1 MPAWSKKKKAPSMR
15 KIQSRLNT
23 ASAEYLSNHAHNR
36 RLVDAFREKQE
47 AARHRRPTRNLD
59 RLEKQGKIRPRE
71 RIERLLD
78 PGTPFLELSSLAAN
92 RAYEGDSPSASSI
105 VGIGIVSGREVLIR
119 ADDPTV
125 KGGAWYPLTAKKI
138 VRALDIALENHLP
151 VIHLCDSAGGFLQLQ
166 SEVFP
171 DKHMA
176 GRIFRNQAQLSKAG
190 IKQLALVFGNCTAG
204 GAYIPALSDYSVIV
218 RGTGAVFLGGP
229 PLVKAAT
236 GEEVSVEE
244 LGGAEMHTSV
254 SGTCDYPANDEL
266 DAIRIGREI
275 VAQWDRPAKW
285 PCQQEAVE
293 APAYDPAELYG
304 IIPDDI
310 KKQFDMREVIARIV
324 DGSRFHEYQPNYGQ
338 TLLCGYANIWGY
350 KVGILA
356 NNGVLF
362 NESTLK
368 GAHFIELCNQN
379 KTPLVFLQNITGYMI
394 GREYERRGIT
404 KDGAKMIM
412 AQACSR
418 VPKFTVM
425 CNGSFGAGN
434 YGMCGRAFDA
444 RFLFT
449 WPNHQIGVMGGDQ
462 AANTL
467 AEVKANQLRR
477 NGEPLDETVVQALW
491 QQTRL
496 AYEDQL
502 SAYYSTS
509 EIWDDGIIDP
519 MDTRNALGIA
529 ISASLN
535 APLGDPGYGVLRF

>member
-1 MPAWSKKKKAPSMR
+1 MR
-15 KIQSRLNT
+15 MIQSKIT
-23 ASAEYLSNHAHNR
+23 TSAAEFRTYDAHNR
-36 RLVDAFREKQE
+36 RLVAEFRQKQE
-47 AARHRRPTRNLD
+47 AARHQRPQRDLD
-59 RLEKQGKIRPRE
+59 RLASQGKMRPRE
-71 RIERLLD
+71 RIEKLLD

-92 RAYEGDSPSASSI
+92 MAYGGEAPSASSI
-105 VGIGIVSGREVLIR
+105 VGIGMVSGREVVIR
-119 ADDPTV
+119 ADDPTI
-125 KGGAWYPLTAKKI
+125 KGGAWYPLTTKKI
-138 VRALDIALENHLP
+138 VRAMDIAVENRLP

-171 DKHMA
+171 DRYMA
-176 GRIFRNQAQLSKAG
+176 GRIFRNQCMLSKMGVKQLS
-190 IKQLALVFGNCTAG
+190 LVFGHCTAG
-204 GAYIPALSDYSVIV
+204 GAYVPALSDYSVIV
-218 RGTGAVFLGGP
+218 RKTGAIFLGGP

-244 LGGAEMHTSV
+244 LGGADMHTSV
-254 SGTCDYPANDEL
+254 SGTADYPAATEEE
-266 DAIRIGREI
+266 AIHLGREI
-275 VAQWDRPAKW
+275 VAQWSRPGKW
-285 PCQQEAVE
+285 DCQQETPE
-293 APAYDPAELYG
+293 DPAYDPQELYG

-310 KKQFDMREVIARIV
+310 KKQFDMREVIARLV
-324 DGSRFHEYQPNYGQ
+324 DGSRFHEYQPGYGS
-338 TLLCGYANIWGY
+338 TLVCGYANIWGY

-362 NESTLK
+362 NDSSLK

-379 KTPLVFLQNITGYMI
+379 ETPLVFLQNITGYMI

-412 AQACSR
+412 AQSCSR

-434 YGMCGRAFDA
+434 YGMSGRAFDS

-467 AEVKANQLRR
+467 AEVKLNQMKRAGAVDLSEVERVR
-477 NGEPLDETVVQALW
+477 EE
-491 QQTRL
+491 TRL
-496 AYEDQL
+496 AYLEQL
-502 SAYYSTS
+502 SAYYATS

-519 MDTRNALGIA
+519 VDTRNALGIA

-535 APLGDPGYGVLRF
+535 APLADPGYGVFRF